1 MIVLHRKYWN
11 DVSDGLC
18 SFCPILFPCKNIHL
32 VHKIKKK
39 IDFHN
44 KISALS
50 TNNPPANFS
59 VVLNIYIFYPRPP
72 SPLEWANPISANPI
86 IHISYVCCIKLSQQ
100 KAKKHKHNNTV
111 AQTI

>member
-1 MIVLHRKYWN
+1 MTYWM
-11 DVSDGLC
+11 VC
-18 SFCPILFPCKNIHL
+18 
-32 VHKIKKK
+32 VHFVPFYFHVKIYIWYIRLKKK

-50 TNNPPANFS
+50 TNNPPVNFS
-59 VVLNIYIFYPRPP
+59 VVLNIYIFYPHPP